1 MWNKDKPMISN
12 NNNLMKRI
20 LVVLLTCVVWCG
32 VYADEGM
39 WMITNLS
46 ERTDSVLKSMG
57 LELSRDEIFSTEHP
71 ALNNAIVQFGGFCSG
86 VVVSSEGLV
95 FTNHHCG
102 YESIQSN
109 SSMKHDYLKDG
120 FYAKTYADELPNEGL
135 YVDFHLN
142 TYEVTDK
149 MLAVVTNGMT
159 ETERAL
165 AMDSMATVLQD
176 AVSDS
181 VLAIHAEVVPY
192 YKGSKYYISI
202 YQRFSDVRL
211 VCAPPQCLGKHGGDT
226 DNWMWPRQTCD
237 FSVFRVYAGRDN
249 RPAEYSKDNVP
260 YHPVRYATVSTQG
273 YVPGSYCMTFGY
285 PGSTDRYLS
294 SYGIDNTMRTTN
306 ALRIQVREIKLGILR
321 EAMNSSDALRIMYAS
336 KYAQCSNYYKFSIGQ
351 NKALEDL
358 GVIAEKQVLEKEVTD
373 WAKQELAACPMACG
387 EGVHEC
393 ERCQRLMSYT
403 TMLDTLKRAYA
414 ENFDR
419 NFAQELWKEAIYGGS
434 DVLKF
439 AMMQLIRVLQE
450 DGKVEDFDKVVEK
463 AYKDI
468 DLDTD
473 KRLLKAMLV
482 NYLVNVP
489 DTAYVPRQFW
499 GSLGSKSETEIY
511 GTIADV
517 VDSLYEASIFFH
529 PEELAKKKG
538 IGELIEDPMMELA
551 FGMIEVLYKTYGDDS
566 TNRYEQL
573 LGDAIREMNRDKEYY
588 PDANFTLRMSFG
600 IVEGYNDYECFTPS
614 QSIIDKYEKQ
624 GENPDYELTAPVY
637 KWLKKGKWG
646 SRYVDSRSNDLQLCF
661 LTNNDI
667 TGGNSGSGMFDGKGR
682 LIGLAFDGN
691 WEAMSSDLKFDTKLT
706 RCIGVDIRY
715 VLSVI
720 ENYEKGKRLINELTL
735 E

>member
-1 MWNKDKPMISN
+1 MGIMVSN
-12 NNNLMKRI
+12 NNNYQMKRI
-20 LVVLLTCVVWCG
+20 LIALLTWVACWG
-32 VYADEGM
+32 AYADEGM
-39 WMITNLS
+39 WLITNLS

-57 LELSRDEIFSTEHP
+57 LELTREEIFSTERP
-71 ALNNAIVQFGGFCSG
+71 SLNNAIVQFGGFCSG
-86 VVVSSEGLV
+86 VVVSPEGLV

-102 YESIQSN
+102 YGSIQAN
-109 SSMKHDYLKDG
+109 STTEHDYLQDG
-120 FYAKTYADELPNEGL
+120 FYAKTYAEELPNEGL

-142 TYEVTDK
+142 TYEVTDQL
-149 MLAVVTNGMT
+149 LAVTTKHMT
-159 ETERAL
+159 EMERAQ
-165 AMDSMATVLQD
+165 AMDSMATVLQE

-181 VLAIHAEVVPY
+181 ARCIHAEVIPY

-237 FSVFRVYAGRDN
+237 FSVFRIYAGRDN
-249 RPAEYSKDNVP
+249 QPAEYSKDNVP
-260 YHPVRYATVSTQG
+260 YHPVRYATISTQG
-273 YVPGSYCMTFGY
+273 YEPGSYCMTFGY
-285 PGSTDRYLS
+285 PDSTDRYLS

-306 ALRIQVREIKLGILR
+306 ALRIEVRDIKLGILR

-351 NKALEDL
+351 NKALVDL
-358 GVIAEKQVLEKEVTD
+358 GVIAEKEALEKEVTD
-373 WAKQELAACPMACG
+373 WAKEQLG
-387 EGVHEC
+387 RC
-393 ERCQRLMSYT
+393 EAGSDRYERLTAYT

-414 ENFDR
+414 ENFNR
-419 NFAQELWKEAIYGGS
+419 NYTQQLWSEAIYGGS

-439 AMMQLIRVLQE
+439 AISQLVQVLNEQ
-450 DGKVEDFDKVVEK
+450 GGAEDFGKSVEK

-468 DLDTD
+468 DIETD
-473 KRLLKAMLV
+473 KRLFAAMLTK
-482 NYLVNVP
+482 YLTSVP
-489 DTAYVPRQFW
+489 DTAFVPQPLQGLQGVFAESVIGDMMKNFTDR
-499 GSLGSKSETEIY
+499 
-511 GTIADV
+511 
-517 VDSLYEASIFFH
+517 LYENSLFSNPEALASVQ
-529 PEELAKKKG
+529 G
-538 IGELIEDPMMELA
+538 IGELVNDPMMELA
-551 FGMIEVLYKTYGDDS
+551 FAMIEVLYKTYGE
-566 TNRYEQL
+566 NAIAQNEQL
-573 LGDAIREMNRDKEYY
+573 LGDAVREMNKDKEYY

-600 IVEGYNDYECFTPS
+600 IVEGYNDFQCFTPS

-624 GENPDYELTAPVY
+624 GSNPDYVLTKPVY
-637 KWLKKGKWG
+637 EWLKKGKWG
-646 SRYVDSRSNDLQLCF
+646 KRYVDKRSNDMQLCF

-691 WEAMSSDLKFDTKLT
+691 WDAMSSDLKFDTKLT

-720 ENYEKGKRLINELTL
+720 ENYEKGKRLIKELTL